1 MKPAILFVFYII
13 LLISI
18 TSCKVTENEPVV
30 ELGKTITFDYAAGFD
45 NGTLFDT
52 TFEAVAVEAGI
63 FDPNRIYEPAKI
75 VYGEGS
81 LFPGLEEALLGMKEG
96 EAKNVRI
103 PPDKAYGL
111 IIRDSIRVLPK
122 DLIKGTG
129 EIKVDQII
137 EIVISGGQRVPSYI
151 QEIGE
156 ENITVDLNHPLAGE
170 YVQFSI
176 ILRSIE

>member
-1 MKPAILFVFYII
+1 
-13 LLISI
+13 
-18 TSCKVTENEPVV
+18 
-30 ELGKTITFDYAAGFD
+30 
-45 NGTLFDT
+45 
-52 TFEAVAVEAGI
+52 
-63 FDPNRIYEPAKI
+63 
-75 VYGEGS
+75 
-81 LFPGLEEALLGMKEG
+81 MKEG
-96 EAKNVRI
+96 ETKNVRI

-137 EIVISGGQRVPSYI
+137 EIVVSGGQRVPSYI
-151 QEIGE
+151 KEIGE

-176 ILRSIE
+176 ILKSIE

>member
-1 MKPAILFVFYII
+1 MKPAILLASYII

-30 ELGKTITFDYAAGFD
+30 ELGKTITFDYAGGFD

-52 TFEAVAVEAGI
+52 SFEAVAVEAGI

-75 VYGEGS
+75 VYGKGS

-96 EAKNVRI
+96 ETKNVRI

-111 IIRDSIRVLPK
+111 IIRDSTRVLPK
-122 DLIKGTG
+122 DSIKGTG

-137 EIVISGGQRVPSYI
+137 EIIASGNQRVPSYI
-151 QEIGE
+151 KEIGE

-176 ILRSIE
+176 ILRSID